1 MVDNLNEAHSAE
13 LAIIISYLNITVSG
27 FKYAH
32 KISLRILPDFICKK
46 NPIFNFFLINIL
58 SRRVQLPYLENMVQ
72 WLIYHDG

>member
-1 MVDNLNEAHSAE
+1 MVDNLNEARSAE

-46 NPIFNFFLINIL
+46 KSDFQLFFNKYFEQTCTVTIFGEHGTMAHM
-58 SRRVQLPYLENMVQ
+58 P
-72 WLIYHDG
+72 